1 MTMFKRI
8 VVPLILLLVLTP
20 LAGCAPPAPAP
31 AKEPIKIGLQA
42 PITGEYAYEG
52 EGFVK
57 VVELLVEQ
65 INEKGGILGGRKIEI
80 VKCDDVGK
88 PDESSKCANQL
99 VSAGVKAV
107 IGSYSST
114 CTEPASAIY
123 NEAGVLQI
131 TPSSTAT
138 RLSQKGYKR
147 FFRVCFLD
155 DRQGLFA
162 AHFML
167 EKLGA
172 KKAVFLHD
180 NSTYAKG
187 LAEWAEK
194 YYKEAGGESLLIDA
208 INPED
213 TDFKP
218 ILTKIDALGPDA
230 VYFTGYHPQ
239 GGLLLKQ
246 SKELGTKFQWVMGNA
261 CNNPEMI
268 EIAGLDAAKGTY
280 VTTEPLPKDIPG
292 EVAKKFYNDFIAK
305 YGEPPASIWWVM
317 AGDALRVI
325 VKAMEETNSTDPD
338 KMAEYLHTQFK
349 DYPGV
354 TGTIIGFDEKG
365 DRLGTVHQAYIITEE
380 GTFEMVK

>member
-1 MTMFKRI
+1 MSRKALTLLAI
-8 VVPLILLLVLTP
+8 VLALVL
-20 LAGCAPPAPAP
+20 ASQVAACAPARPA
-31 AKEPIKIGLQA
+31 EPIKIGLQA

-57 VVELLVEQ
+57 VVDLVTEQ
-65 INEKGGILGGRKIEI
+65 INEAGGILGGRKIEI

-88 PDESSKCANQL
+88 PDESSKCAQQL

-107 IGSYSST
+107 VGSYSST
-114 CTEPASAIY
+114 CTEPASEIY
-123 NEAGVLQI
+123 NEAGILQI

-138 RLSQKGYKR
+138 RLSQKGFKR

-162 AHFML
+162 ATFMKD
-167 EKLGA
+167 KLGA
-172 KKAVFLHD
+172 GKVAIVHD

-187 LAEWAEK
+187 LAEHTKRYAEEK
-194 YYKEAGGESLLIDA
+194 GLDVVFFDA

-218 ILTKIDALGPDA
+218 ILTKIKELAPDA
-230 VYFTGYHPQ
+230 AYFTGYHPQ

-246 SKELGTKFQWVMGNA
+246 SKELGVEFQWVMGNA

-292 EVAKKFYNDFIAK
+292 PVAKKFYDDFVAK

-317 AGDALRVI
+317 AGDALKVI
-325 VKAMEETNSTDPD
+325 VEAMEKTNSTDSD

-349 DYPGV
+349 DFPGV
-354 TGTIIGFDEKG
+354 TGNIIGFDEKG
-365 DRLGTVHQAYIITEE
+365 DRLGTVHEAYIITEAGE
-380 GTFEMVK
+380 FEMVK

>member
-1 MTMFKRI
+1 MSRKLL
-8 VVPLILLLVLTP
+8 VPLAIVLLTSLVLT
-20 LAGCAPPAPAP
+20 GCPKKAA
-31 AKEPIKIGLQA
+31 EPIKIGLQA

-57 VVELLVEQ
+57 CVELVTEQ
-65 INEKGGILGGRKIEI
+65 INAAGGILGGRKIEI

-99 VSAGVKAV
+99 VSAGVAAV

-114 CTEPASAIY
+114 CTEPASEIY
-123 NEAGVLQI
+123 NEAGILQI

-138 RLSQKGYKR
+138 RLSQKGFKR

-162 AHFML
+162 AKFML

-172 KKAVFLHD
+172 DTAVFLHD

-194 YYKEAGGESLLIDA
+194 YYKEAGGNSLLIDA

-213 TDFKP
+213 TDFRP
-218 ILTKIDALGPDA
+218 ILTKIKELGPKA

-246 SKELGTKFQWVMGNA
+246 SKELGTEFKWVMGNA
-261 CNNPEMI
+261 CNNPELV

-280 VTTEPLPKDIPG
+280 ITTEPLPKDIPG
-292 EVAKKFYNDFIAK
+292 DAAKKFYNDFVAK

-317 AGDALRVI
+317 SADALNVI
-325 VKAMEETNSTDPD
+325 VEAMKATNSTDSE
-338 KMAEYLHTQFK
+338 KMAEYLHTKFK

-354 TGTIIGFDEKG
+354 TGNIIGFDEKG
-365 DRLGTVHQAYIITEE
+365 DRLGTVHEAYVITDTGE
-380 GTFEMVK
+380 FEMVK

>member
-1 MTMFKRI
+1 MAKKLLVSLT
-8 VVPLILLLVLTP
+8 LLLLVSIV
-20 LAGCAPPAPAP
+20 AGCKPA

-42 PITGEYAYEG
+42 PITGESAYEG

-57 VVELLVEQ
+57 CVELIRDRV
-65 INEKGGILGGRKIEI
+65 NDAGGILGGRKIEI

-99 VSAGVKAV
+99 VSAGVVAV

-114 CTEPASAIY
+114 CTESASAIY
-123 NEAGVLQI
+123 NEAGLLQI
-131 TPSSTAT
+131 TPSATAT
-138 RLSQKGYKR
+138 RLTTKGYKR
-147 FFRVCFLD
+147 FFRACFLD

-162 AHFML
+162 ANFML

-172 KKAVFLHD
+172 DTAAFLHD
-180 NSTYAKG
+180 NFTYAKG

-194 YYKEAGGESLLIDA
+194 YYKEAGGNSLLIDA

-213 TDFKP
+213 TDFKS
-218 ILTKIDALGPDA
+218 ILTRIDGLGPDA

-261 CNNPEMI
+261 NNNPELI
-268 EIAGLDAAKGTY
+268 EISGLDAAKGTY

-292 EVAKKFYNDFIAK
+292 DVATKFYNDFVAK
-305 YGEPPASIWWVM
+305 YGEPPANIWWVM
-317 AGDALRVI
+317 SADALNV
-325 VKAMEETNSTDPD
+325 VVEAMKQTNSTDSD
-338 KMAEYLHTQFK
+338 KMAEYLHTRFK

-354 TGTIIGFDEKG
+354 TGNIIGYDEKG
-365 DRLGTVHQAYIITEE
+365 DRLGTIHVAYVINDAGE
-380 GTFEMVK
+380 FEMVK

>member
-1 MTMFKRI
+1 MLKKLLVSIT
-8 VVPLILLLVLTP
+8 LLLVLSMVV
-20 LAGCAPPAPAP
+20 GCQPA
-31 AKEPIKIGLQA
+31 AKEPVKIGLQA

-57 VVELLVEQ
+57 VVDLVVEQ
-65 INEKGGILGGRKIEI
+65 INEKGILGGRKIEI

-107 IGSYSST
+107 AGSYSST

-123 NEAGVLQI
+123 DEAGILQI

-138 RLSQKGYKR
+138 RLSQKGYQR

-155 DRQGLFA
+155 DRQALFA
-162 AHFML
+162 ANFM
-167 EKLGA
+167 KDNLGA
-172 KKAVFLHD
+172 SKVGIIHD
-180 NSTYAKG
+180 NSTYAQG
-187 LAEWAEK
+187 LAEHAKRYSE
-194 YYKEAGGESLLIDA
+194 EAGLEVVIFDA

-218 ILTKIDALGPDA
+218 ILTKIDGLGPDV

-292 EVAKKFYNDFIAK
+292 DVAKKFYDDFVAK
-305 YGEPPASIWWVM
+305 YGESPDSIWWVM
-317 AGDALRVI
+317 AGDALKVI
-325 VKAMEETNSTDPD
+325 VEAMEKTNSTDSA
-338 KMAEYLHTQFK
+338 KMAEYLHNQFAN
-349 DYPGV
+349 YPGV
-354 TGTIIGFDEKG
+354 TGNIIGFDEKG
-365 DRLGTVHQAYIITEE
+365 DRKGTVHVAYIITDAGE
-380 GTFEMVK
+380 FEMVR

>member
-1 MTMFKRI
+1 MSKKLL
-8 VVPLILLLVLTP
+8 VPITLLLVLSM
-20 LAGCAPPAPAP
+20 AVGCQQA
-31 AKEPIKIGLQA
+31 AKEPVKIGLQA

-57 VVELLVEQ
+57 VVDLVVED
-65 INEKGGILGGRKIEI
+65 INKEGILGGRKIEI

-107 IGSYSST
+107 AGSYSST

-123 NEAGVLQI
+123 DEAGILQI

-138 RLSQKGYKR
+138 RLSQKGYQR

-155 DRQGLFA
+155 DRQALFA
-162 AHFML
+162 ATFM
-167 EKLGA
+167 KDNLGA
-172 KKAVFLHD
+172 SKVGIIHD
-180 NSTYAKG
+180 NSTYAQG
-187 LAEWAEK
+187 LAEHAKRYSE
-194 YYKEAGGESLLIDA
+194 EAGLEVVIFDA

-218 ILTKIDALGPDA
+218 ILTKIDGLGPDV

-246 SKELGTKFQWVMGNA
+246 SKELGTGFQWMMGNA

-268 EIAGLDAAKGTY
+268 DISGLDAAKGTY

-292 EVAKKFYNDFIAK
+292 DVASKFYDDFVAK
-305 YGEPPASIWWVM
+305 YGEEPASIWWVM
-317 AGDALRVI
+317 AGDAVKVI
-325 VKAMEETNSTDPD
+325 VEAMEKTNSTDSA
-338 KMAEYLHTQFK
+338 KMAEYLHNEFAN
-349 DYPGV
+349 YPGV
-354 TGTIIGFDEKG
+354 TGNIIGFDEKG
-365 DRLGTVHQAYIITEE
+365 DRKGTVHVAYVITDAGE
-380 GTFEMVK
+380 FEMVR

>member
-1 MTMFKRI
+1 MSKKL
-8 VVPLILLLVLTP
+8 LISITLLLMLSIAV
-20 LAGCAPPAPAP
+20 GCKPA

-57 VVELLVEQ
+57 VIDLVVEQ
-65 INEKGGILGGRKIEI
+65 INEKGILGGRKIEI
-80 VKCDDVGK
+80 VKCDDMGK

-107 IGSYSST
+107 VGSYSST
-114 CTEPASAIY
+114 CTEPASEIY
-123 NEAGVLQI
+123 NEAGILQI

-138 RLSQKGYKR
+138 RLSQKGFQR

-162 AHFML
+162 AKFML

-172 KKAVFLHD
+172 DTAVFLHD

-194 YYKEAGGESLLIDA
+194 YYKEAGGNSLLIDA

-218 ILTKIDALGPDA
+218 ILTKIKGLNPKA

-246 SKELGTKFQWVMGNA
+246 SKELGADFYWVMGNA

-268 EIAGLDAAKGTY
+268 DIAGLDAAKGTY

-292 EVAKKFYNDFIAK
+292 DVAKKFYNDFVAK

-325 VKAMEETNSTDPD
+325 VKAMEETNSTDPA
-338 KMAEYLHTQFK
+338 KMAEYLHNEFAN
-349 DYPGV
+349 YPGI
-354 TGTIIGFDEKG
+354 TGNIIGFDEKG
-365 DRLGTVHQAYIITEE
+365 DRKGTVHVAYVITDAGE
-380 GTFEMVK
+380 FELVK

>member
-1 MTMFKRI
+1 MSKKLL
-8 VVPLILLLVLTP
+8 VPITILLMVSMTV
-20 LAGCAPPAPAP
+20 GCQPA

-57 VVELLVEQ
+57 VVDLVVGQ
-65 INEKGGILGGRKIEI
+65 INEKGILDGRKIEI

-99 VSAGVKAV
+99 VSAEVKAV
-107 IGSYSST
+107 VGSYSST
-114 CTEPASAIY
+114 CTEPASVIY
-123 NEAGVLQI
+123 NEAGILQI

-138 RLSQKGYKR
+138 RLSEKGYQR

-155 DRQGLFA
+155 DRQALFA
-162 AHFML
+162 ANFM
-167 EKLGA
+167 KDNLGA
-172 KKAVFLHD
+172 KKVGVIHD
-180 NSTYAKG
+180 NSTYAQG
-187 LAEWAEK
+187 LAEHAKRYSEQ
-194 YYKEAGGESLLIDA
+194 AGLEVVIFDA

-218 ILTKIDALGPDA
+218 ILTKIDGLGPDA

-268 EIAGLDAAKGTY
+268 EIAGLDAAKGCY

-292 EVAKKFYNDFIAK
+292 DVATKFYNDFVAK
-305 YGEPPASIWWVM
+305 YGGSPDSIWWVM
-317 AGDALRVI
+317 AGDALKVI
-325 VKAMEETNSTDPD
+325 VKAMEETNSTDSA
-338 KMAEYLHTQFK
+338 KMAEYLHTKFK

-354 TGTIIGFDEKG
+354 TGNIIGFDEKG
-365 DRLGTVHQAYIITEE
+365 DRLGTVHVAYIITDAGE
-380 GTFEMVK
+380 FEMVK

>member
-1 MTMFKRI
+1 MFKKLTLLFL
-8 VVPLILLLVLTP
+8 VVLFVLPVFT
-20 LAGCAPPAPAP
+20 GCK
-31 AKEPIKIGLQA
+31 KEAETIKIGLQA

-57 VVELLVEQ
+57 VVDLATEQ
-65 INEKGGILGGRKIEI
+65 INEEGILDGRKIEI

-99 VSAGVKAV
+99 VSAGVQAV
-107 IGSYSST
+107 VGSYSST
-114 CTEPASAIY
+114 CTEPASEIY
-123 NEAGVLQI
+123 NEAGLLQI

-138 RLSQKGYKR
+138 RLSQKGFQR

-162 AHFML
+162 ANFMKD
-167 EKLGA
+167 KLAAG
-172 KKAVFLHD
+172 KVGIIHD
-180 NSTYAKG
+180 NSTYAQG
-187 LAEWAEK
+187 LAEHTKRYSE
-194 YYKEAGGESLLIDA
+194 EAGIEVVIFDA
-208 INPED
+208 LNPED

-218 ILTKIDALGPDA
+218 LLTKIDGLGPDV

-246 SKELGTKFQWVMGNA
+246 SKELGTAFQRVMGNA
-261 CNNPEMI
+261 CNNPEMT
-268 EIAGLDAAKGTY
+268 EIAGLYAAKGTY
-280 VTTEPLPKDIPG
+280 ITTEPLPKDIPG
-292 EVAKKFYNDFIAK
+292 DVAKKFYDDFVAK

-317 AGDALRVI
+317 AGDALRVV
-325 VKAMEETNSTDPD
+325 VKSMEETDSTDSE

-354 TGTIIGFDEKG
+354 TGNIIGFDEKG
-365 DRLGTVHQAYIITEE
+365 DRLGTVHEAYIISDAGE
-380 GTFEMVK
+380 FEVVK

>member
-1 MTMFKRI
+1 MSRKSL
-8 VVPLILLLVLTP
+8 VLLSLLLVITVLGG
-20 LAGCAPPAPAP
+20 ACAPKAA
-31 AKEPIKIGLQA
+31 EPIKIGLQA

-57 VVELLVEQ
+57 VVDLVTEQ
-65 INEKGGILGGRKIEI
+65 INEKGILGGRKIEI

-88 PDESSKCANQL
+88 PDESSKCAQQL
-99 VSAGVKAV
+99 VSQGVKAV
-107 IGSYSST
+107 AGSYSST
-114 CTEPASAIY
+114 CTEPASEIY
-123 NEAGVLQI
+123 NEAGILQI

-138 RLSQKGYKR
+138 RLSQKGFQR

-162 AHFML
+162 ANFML
-167 EKLGA
+167 DKLGA

-218 ILTKIDALGPDA
+218 ILTKIMDLNPDA

-246 SKELGTKFQWVMGNA
+246 SKELGATFQWVMGNA

-268 EIAGLDAAKGTY
+268 EIAGLDAAKGCY
-280 VTTEPLPKDIPG
+280 ITTEPLPKDIPG
-292 EVAKKFYNDFIAK
+292 DVAKKFYDDFVAK
-305 YGEPPASIWWVM
+305 YDEPPASIWWVM

-325 VKAMEETNSTDPD
+325 VEAMEKTNSTDSE

-354 TGTIIGFDEKG
+354 TGNIIGFDEKG
-365 DRLGTVHQAYIITEE
+365 DRLGTVHEAYIITDAGE
-380 GTFEMVK
+380 FEMVK

>member
-1 MTMFKRI
+1 MTRKLL
-8 VVPLILLLVLTP
+8 VPLSILLVVAMV
-20 LAGCAPPAPAP
+20 AGCKPA
-31 AKEPIKIGLQA
+31 AKEPIKIGLQL

-52 EGFVK
+52 EGMTK
-57 VVELLVEQ
+57 CAELIAEQ
-65 INEKGGILGGRKIEI
+65 VNKAGGILGGRKIEL
-80 VKCDDVGK
+80 VKCDDMGK

-99 VSAGVKAV
+99 VSAGVVAV
-107 IGSYSST
+107 VGSYSST
-114 CTEPASAIY
+114 CTEPASEIY
-123 NEAGVLQI
+123 NEAGILQV

-138 RLSQKGYKR
+138 RLSQKGFKR

-162 AHFML
+162 AKFML

-218 ILTKIDALGPDA
+218 ILTKIMELKPDA

-246 SKELGTKFQWVMGNA
+246 SKELGAKFKWVMGNA
-261 CNNPEMI
+261 CNNPELI
-268 EIAGLDAAKGTY
+268 EIAGLDAAKGCY

-292 EVAKKFYNDFIAK
+292 EAAKKFYNDFKAK

-317 AGDALRVI
+317 TADALNVI
-325 VKAMEETNSTDPD
+325 VEAMKATNSTDPA
-338 KMAEYLHTQFK
+338 KMAEYLHTEFK
-349 DYPGV
+349 NYPGV

-365 DRLGTVHQAYIITEE
+365 DRLGTVHRAYVITESGE
-380 GTFEMVK
+380 FKLAE

>member
-1 MTMFKRI
+1 MSKKLL
-8 VVPLILLLVLTP
+8 VPITLLLVLSI
-20 LAGCAPPAPAP
+20 AVGCQPA
-31 AKEPIKIGLQA
+31 AKEPVKIGLQA

-57 VVELLVEQ
+57 VVDLVVEE
-65 INEKGGILGGRKIEI
+65 INEEGILGGRKIEI

-107 IGSYSST
+107 AGSYSST
-114 CTEPASAIY
+114 CTEPASVIY
-123 NEAGVLQI
+123 NEAGLLQI

-138 RLSQKGYKR
+138 RLSQKGFQR

-155 DRQGLFA
+155 DRQALFA
-162 AHFML
+162 ANFM
-167 EKLGA
+167 KDNLGA
-172 KKAVFLHD
+172 SKVGIIHD
-180 NSTYAKG
+180 NSTYAQG
-187 LAEWAEK
+187 LAEHAKRYSEQ
-194 YYKEAGGESLLIDA
+194 AGLEVVIFDA

-218 ILTKIDALGPDA
+218 ILTKIGGLGPDL

-246 SKELGTKFQWVMGNA
+246 SKELGTTFQWVMGNA

-268 EIAGLDAAKGTY
+268 EISGLDAAKGAY
-280 VTTEPLPKDIPG
+280 ITTEPLPKDIPG
-292 EVAKKFYNDFIAK
+292 DVAKKFYDDFVTK

-317 AGDALRVI
+317 AGDALGVI
-325 VKAMEETNSTDPD
+325 IKAMEETNSTDSA
-338 KMAEYLHTQFK
+338 KMAEYLHDEFK

-354 TGTIIGFDEKG
+354 TGNIIGFDEKG
-365 DRLGTVHQAYIITEE
+365 DRKGTVHVAYIITDAGE
-380 GTFEMVK
+380 FEMVR

>member
-1 MTMFKRI
+1 MLRKLL
-8 VVPLILLLVLTP
+8 VPLTVVLLASLILT
-20 LAGCAPPAPAP
+20 GCPRQAA
-31 AKEPIKIGLQA
+31 ESIKIGLQA

-57 VVELLVEQ
+57 CVELITNQ
-65 INEKGGILGGRKIEI
+65 INDAGGILNGRKIEI

-99 VSAGVKAV
+99 VSAGVSAV
-107 IGSYSST
+107 VGSYSST
-114 CTEPASAIY
+114 CTEPASEIY
-123 NEAGVLQI
+123 NEAGILQI

-138 RLSQKGYKR
+138 RLSQKGFQR

-162 AHFML
+162 ANFMN
-167 EKLGA
+167 EKLQA
-172 KKAVFLHD
+172 KKVGIIHD
-180 NSTYAKG
+180 SSTYAQG
-187 LAEWAEK
+187 LAEHTKRYAE
-194 YYKEAGGESLLIDA
+194 EAGLEVVIFDA

-218 ILTKIDALGPDA
+218 ILTKIAGLEPDA

-246 SKELGTKFQWVMGNA
+246 SKELGTEFQWVMGNA
-261 CNNPEMI
+261 CNNPEMV

-280 VTTEPLPKDIPG
+280 ITTEPLPKDIPG
-292 EVAKKFYNDFIAK
+292 EAAQKFYNDFVDK
-305 YGEPPASIWWVM
+305 YGEPPASVWWVM
-317 AGDALRVI
+317 SADALNVI
-325 VKAMEETNSTDPD
+325 VEAMKATNSTDSE
-338 KMAEYLHTQFK
+338 KMAEYLHNEFK

-354 TGTIIGFDEKG
+354 TGNIIGFDEKG
-365 DRLGTVHQAYIITEE
+365 DRLGTVHEAYIITDSGE
-380 GTFEMVK
+380 FELFK

>member
-1 MTMFKRI
+1 MLKRLL
-8 VVPLILLLVLTP
+8 VPLTVVVLASMLLT
-20 LAGCAPPAPAP
+20 GCPQRAA
-31 AKEPIKIGLQA
+31 EPIKIGLQA

-57 VVELLVEQ
+57 CVELVAEQ
-65 INEKGGILGGRKIEI
+65 INEAGGILGGRKIEI

-99 VSAGVKAV
+99 VSAGVVAV
-107 IGSYSST
+107 VGSYSST
-114 CTEPASAIY
+114 CTEPASEIY
-123 NEAGVLQI
+123 NEAGLLHI

-138 RLSQKGYKR
+138 RLSQKGFKR

-162 AHFML
+162 ANFMKD
-167 EKLGA
+167 KLGA
-172 KKAVFLHD
+172 QKIGIIHD
-180 NSTYAKG
+180 NSTYAQG
-187 LAEWAEK
+187 LAEHTKRYAE
-194 YYKEAGGESLLIDA
+194 EAGMEVVIFDA

-218 ILTKIDALGPDA
+218 ILTKIMGLNPDA

-246 SKELGTKFQWVMGNA
+246 SKELGAEFKWVMGNA
-261 CNNPEMI
+261 CNNPELV
-268 EIAGLDAAKGTY
+268 EIAGLDAAKGAY
-280 VTTEPLPKDIPG
+280 ITTEPLPKDIPG
-292 EVAKKFYNDFIAK
+292 EEAQKFYNDFLEK

-317 AGDALRVI
+317 SADALRVI
-325 VKAMEETNSTDPD
+325 VEAMKATNSTDSD
-338 KMAEYLHTQFK
+338 KMAEYLHNEFK
-349 DYPGV
+349 NYPGV

-365 DRLGTVHQAYIITEE
+365 DRLGTVHEAYVITDSGE
-380 GTFEMVK
+380 FEMVK

>member
-1 MTMFKRI
+1 MYKKLL
-8 VVPLILLLVLTP
+8 VPITLLLVVSM
-20 LAGCAPPAPAP
+20 AVGCQPA

-57 VVELLVEQ
+57 VVDLVVGQ
-65 INEKGGILGGRKIEI
+65 INEKGILDGRKIEI

-88 PDESSKCANQL
+88 PDEASKCASTL
-99 VSAGVKAV
+99 VAAGVKAV
-107 IGSYSST
+107 VGSYSST

-123 NEAGVLQI
+123 NEAGILQI

-138 RLSQKGYKR
+138 RLSQKGYQR

-162 AHFML
+162 ANFML

-172 KKAVFLHD
+172 DTAVFLHD
-180 NSTYAKG
+180 NSTYAQG

-194 YYKEAGGESLLIDA
+194 YYKEAGGNSLLIDA

-218 ILTKIDALGPDA
+218 ILTKINGLNPKA

-246 SKELGTKFQWVMGNA
+246 SKELGVGFQWVMGNA

-280 VTTEPLPKDIPG
+280 ITTEPLPKDIPG
-292 EVAKKFYNDFIAK
+292 DVAKAFYNDFVAK

-317 AGDALRVI
+317 AGDALKVI
-325 VKAMEETNSTDPD
+325 VKAMEETNSTDSA
-338 KMAEYLHTQFK
+338 KMAEYLHNVFAN
-349 DYPGV
+349 YPGV
-354 TGTIIGFDEKG
+354 TGNIIGFDEKG
-365 DRLGTVHQAYIITEE
+365 DRLGTVHEAYVITDAGE
-380 GTFEMVK
+380 FEMVK

>member
-1 MTMFKRI
+1 MFKKLL
-8 VVPLILLLVLTP
+8 VPITLLLVLSMVV
-20 LAGCAPPAPAP
+20 GCQPA
-31 AKEPIKIGLQA
+31 AKEPVKIGLQA

-57 VVELLVEQ
+57 VVDLVIED
-65 INEKGGILGGRKIEI
+65 INEKGILGGRKIEI

-107 IGSYSST
+107 AGSYSST
-114 CTEPASAIY
+114 CTEPASEIY
-123 NEAGVLQI
+123 NEAGLLQI

-138 RLSQKGYKR
+138 RLSQKGFQR

-155 DRQGLFA
+155 DRQALFA
-162 AHFML
+162 ATFMK
-167 EKLGA
+167 ENLGA
-172 KKAVFLHD
+172 SKVGIIHD
-180 NSTYAKG
+180 NSTYAQG
-187 LAEWAEK
+187 LAEHAKRYSE
-194 YYKEAGGESLLIDA
+194 EAGLEVVIFDA

-218 ILTKIDALGPDA
+218 ILTKIDGLGPDV

-280 VTTEPLPKDIPG
+280 ITTEPLPKDIPG
-292 EVAKKFYNDFIAK
+292 DVAKKFYDDFVAK
-305 YGEPPASIWWVM
+305 YGESPDSIWWVM
-317 AGDALRVI
+317 AGDAVKVI
-325 VKAMEETNSTDPD
+325 VESMEKTNSTDSA
-338 KMAEYLHTQFK
+338 KMAEYLHNQFAN
-349 DYPGV
+349 YPGV
-354 TGTIIGFDEKG
+354 TGNIIGFDEKG
-365 DRLGTVHQAYIITEE
+365 DRKGTVHVAYIITDAGE
-380 GTFEMVK
+380 FEMVR

>member
-1 MTMFKRI
+1 MSKKLVWASVAT
-8 VVPLILLLVLTP
+8 LLVVAMI
-20 LAGCAPPAPAP
+20 AGCKPAP
-31 AKEPIKIGLQA
+31 KGSIKIGLQA

-57 VVELLVEQ
+57 CVDLITKQ
-65 INEKGGILGGRKIEI
+65 INDAGGILGGRKIEI

-99 VSAGVKAV
+99 VSAGVAAV
-107 IGSYSST
+107 VGSYSST
-114 CTEPASAIY
+114 CTEPASEIY
-123 NEAGVLQI
+123 NEAGLLQI

-138 RLSQKGYKR
+138 RLSQKGFKR

-162 AHFML
+162 AKFML

-194 YYKEAGGESLLIDA
+194 YYKEAGGDSLLIDA

-218 ILTKIDALGPDA
+218 ILTKIDGLGPGA
-230 VYFTGYHPQ
+230 VFFGGYHPQ

-246 SKELGTKFQWVMGNA
+246 SKELGTKFKWIMGNA
-261 CNNPEMI
+261 CNNPEMV
-268 EIAGLDAAKGTY
+268 EIAGLDAAKGCY
-280 VTTEPLPKDIPG
+280 ITTEPLPKDIPG
-292 EVAKKFYNDFIAK
+292 DVAKKFYNDFVDK

-317 AGDALRVI
+317 STDCLKVI
-325 VKAMEETNSTDPD
+325 VEAMKATDSTDSE
-338 KMAEYLHTQFK
+338 KMAEYLHTKFK

-354 TGTIIGFDEKG
+354 TGNIIGFDEKG
-365 DRLGTVHQAYIITEE
+365 DRLGTVHEAYVITDAGE
-380 GTFEMVK
+380 FEMVK

>member
-1 MTMFKRI
+1 MSKRLL
-8 VVPLILLLVLTP
+8 VPITLLLVVSMV
-20 LAGCAPPAPAP
+20 AGCKPA

-57 VVELLVEQ
+57 VVDLVVEQ
-65 INEKGGILGGRKIEI
+65 INEKGILGGRKIEI

-107 IGSYSST
+107 VGSYSST
-114 CTEPASAIY
+114 CTEPASEIY
-123 NEAGVLQI
+123 NEAGILQI

-138 RLSQKGYKR
+138 RLSQKGFQR

-162 AHFML
+162 AKFML

-172 KKAVFLHD
+172 DTAVFLHD

-194 YYKEAGGESLLIDA
+194 YYKEAGGNSLLIDA

-218 ILTKIDALGPDA
+218 ILTKIKGLNPKA

-246 SKELGTKFQWVMGNA
+246 SKELGVGFHWVMGNA
-261 CNNPEMI
+261 CNNPEMVD
-268 EIAGLDAAKGTY
+268 IAGLDAAKGCY
-280 VTTEPLPKDIPG
+280 ITTEPLPKDIPG
-292 EVAKKFYNDFIAK
+292 DVAKKFYDDFVAK

-317 AGDALRVI
+317 AGDALKVI
-325 VKAMEETNSTDPD
+325 VKAMEETNSTDSA
-338 KMAEYLHTQFK
+338 KMAEYLHNEFAN
-349 DYPGV
+349 YPGV
-354 TGTIIGFDEKG
+354 TGNIIGFDEKG
-365 DRLGTVHQAYIITEE
+365 DRLGTVHEAYIINDAGE
-380 GTFEMVK
+380 FEMVK